1 MNCARSSKRSR
12 LAAPALTTPNHPI
25 RTTMSITRNYTFP
38 LIANIFHPTDFS
50 EASRTAFH
58 HALRA
63 ALIAKSGFTLLH
75 VANGDEREVID
86 FPGVRETLERWG
98 ILPKDS
104 PRSAVPQ
111 LGIGVKKIIASPSEP
126 VASVLRY
133 LEEHPADLIVL
144 ATHHHEGRVAWMSHS
159 VASPIARRSGEMTLL
174 IPEGDAGFVSAED
187 GSVSLKNVLI
197 PVAESPTPQSAV
209 EAAARLVS
217 RLECPGGTFT
227 LLHVGDARSMPEV
240 QTPEVAGWEWK
251 TATRPGD
258 VIQGIVDAADEMDAD
273 LVVMSTDGRSGF
285 LEALRGSHTERV
297 LQQVHAPLLAVPE
310 HSIAEQRLTS
320 EIQ

>member
-1 MNCARSSKRSR
+1 MLSKLRATR
-12 LAAPALTTPNHPI
+12 CNDLNHPI
-25 RTTMSITRNYTFP
+25 HTTMSITRDYTFP

-63 ALIAKSGFTLLH
+63 ALIAKAGFTMLH
-75 VANGDEREVID
+75 VASGDEREVID

-98 ILPKDS
+98 VLPKDS

-111 LGIGVKKIIASPSEP
+111 LGIGVKKIVASPTEP
-126 VASVLRY
+126 VAAVLRY
-133 LEEHPADLIVL
+133 LHEHPADLIVL
-144 ATHHHEGRVAWMSHS
+144 ATHQHDGRVAWLSHS
-159 VASPIARRSGEMTLL
+159 MSSPIAFRSGEMTLL
-174 IPEGDAGFVSAED
+174 IPESAAGFVSAED

-197 PVAESPTPQSAV
+197 PVAESPAPQSAV

-217 RLECPGGTFT
+217 RLNCAGGTFT
-227 LLHVGDARSMPEV
+227 LLHVGKADSMPQV
-240 QTPEVAGWEWK
+240 QTPEVPGWEWK
-251 TATRPGD
+251 TATRSGD
-258 VIQGIVDAADEMDAD
+258 VIQGIVDAAHEMDAD

-310 HSIAEQRLTS
+310 HSTAEQRLTS
-320 EIQ
+320 DIQ